1 MAGTFRFR
9 RGQRLTSAVQ
19 FERVYRHGSRCGDA
33 LFGVSALANDCGR
46 ARLGLAV
53 GAKAVGAAVRRN
65 EVRRV
70 IRETFRLR
78 APSLPAVDLVVTAR
92 PAARS
97 APRAAMTAS
106 LERLIGRACRL
117 P

>member
-1 MAGTFRFR
+1 MAGTFHFR
-9 RGQRLTSAVQ
+9 RDQRLTNAIQ
-19 FERVYRHGSRCGDA
+19 FERVYRHGGRCGDA

-70 IRETFRLR
+70 IREAFRVR
-78 APSLPAVDLVVTAR
+78 APALPAVDLVVTAR
-92 PAARS
+92 PGARS
-97 APRAAMTAS
+97 APRAALVAS
-106 LERLIGRACRL
+106 VTRLIDRACRL